1 MFTHASHPIDP
12 STTPQRKLLLVASTG
27 GHLAQL
33 VRLAPGL
40 GATPSSLWITFD
52 SAQSRSLLAG
62 RRRIH
67 VPYVRP
73 RDYFGM
79 IRAAGIL
86 RRVLQHEKFD
96 GAVSTGAGLAVA
108 ALPQAAICGV
118 PSLYIES
125 VSRVE
130 GPSLSGRILA
140 ASHLVSLRTQHPAWA
155 TKRWNT
161 HPSVLST
168 YQSLTRRAPDH
179 PRLFV
184 TLGTI
189 EGYRFDSLVDAVLAS
204 GLADERTVWQL
215 GFTTN
220 RTDLPGE
227 VCQIMPTTQ
236 FIHAALTADVVITHA
251 GVGTFMG
258 LLEMGIFPVIVT
270 RRKHRNEHVDDHQMQ
285 IAELAQRLGVAR
297 AVDAPDLTAD
307 VIRFAAS
314 RSIATATTTAKR
326 IPQPSDQ

>member
-1 MFTHASHPIDP
+1 MSVHSSHPIDP
-12 STTPQRKLLLVASTG
+12 LPPTQRKLLLVASTG

-40 GATPSSLWITFD
+40 GASPSSLWITFD
-52 SAQSRSLLAG
+52 SMQSRSLLAG

-73 RDYFGM
+73 RDYLGM
-79 IRAAGIL
+79 MRAAGII
-86 RRVLQHEKFD
+86 RRVLKHESFD

-108 ALPQAAICGV
+108 ALPQAALSGV

-130 GPSLSGRILA
+130 GPSLSGRMLA
-140 ASHLVSLRTQHPAWA
+140 ASRLVSVRTQHPAWA
-155 TKRWNT
+155 RDRWT
-161 HPSVLST
+161 IHPSVLST
-168 YQSLTRRAPDH
+168 YHALDKHAPDR
-179 PRLFV
+179 PSLFV

-227 VCQIMPTTQ
+227 VHQMMPTAQ
-236 FIHAALTADVVITHA
+236 FMAAALSADVVITHA

-258 LLEMGIFPVIVT
+258 LLELGVFPVIVT
-270 RRKHRNEHVDDHQMQ
+270 RRKHRGEHVDDHQMQ
-285 IAELAQRLGVAR
+285 IAELAEGLGVAK
-297 AVDAPDLTAD
+297 AVDSPDLTAD
-307 VIRFAAS
+307 VIRFAAG
-314 RSIATATTTAKR
+314 RAIDTGVRVPLTTDR
-326 IPQPSDQ
+326 

>member
-1 MFTHASHPIDP
+1 MSVHSSYPIDSSP
-12 STTPQRKLLLVASTG
+12 SQQRKLLLVASTG

-40 GATPSSLWITFD
+40 GASPSSLWVTFD
-52 SAQSRSLLAG
+52 SMQSRSLLAG
-62 RRRIH
+62 QRRIH

-73 RDYFGM
+73 RDYLGM
-79 IRAAGIL
+79 MRAAGIV
-86 RRVLQHEKFD
+86 RRVLKHEAFE

-108 ALPQAAICGV
+108 ALPQAAISGV

-130 GPSLSGRILA
+130 GPSLSGRMLA

-155 TKRWNT
+155 TNRWRT

-168 YQSLTRRAPDH
+168 YHSLIRPAPER

-220 RTDLPGE
+220 RTDLPGQ
-227 VCQIMPTTQ
+227 VHQMMPTAQ
-236 FIHAALTADVVITHA
+236 FVDAALNSDVVITHA

-258 LLEMGIFPVIVT
+258 LLEMGIFPVLVT
-270 RRKHRNEHVDDHQMQ
+270 RRKHRGEHVDDHQMQ
-285 IAELAQRLGVAR
+285 IAELAEYLGVAR
-297 AVDAPDLTAD
+297 AVDSPDLTAD
-307 VIRFAAS
+307 VIRFAAG
-314 RSIATATTTAKR
+314 RAIDTGVR
-326 IPQPSDQ
+326 IPLPSDR

>member
-1 MFTHASHPIDP
+1 M
-12 STTPQRKLLLVASTG
+12 
-27 GHLAQL
+27 
-33 VRLAPGL
+33 
-40 GATPSSLWITFD
+40 
-52 SAQSRSLLAG
+52 QSRSLLAG

-79 IRAAGIL
+79 MRAAGIV
-86 RRVLQHEKFD
+86 RRVLQHEAFD

-108 ALPQAAICGV
+108 ALPQAAIHGV

-130 GPSLSGRILA
+130 GPSMSGRMLA
-140 ASHLVSLRTQHPAWA
+140 ASRLVSLRTQHPAWA
-155 TKRWNT
+155 TDRWRT

-168 YQSLTRRAPDH
+168 YHSLTRPAPER
-179 PRLFV
+179 PSLFV

-189 EGYRFDSLVDAVLAS
+189 EGYRFDALVDAVLAT

-220 RTDLPGE
+220 RTDLPGQ
-227 VCQIMPTTQ
+227 VHQMMPTDV
-236 FIHAALTADVVITHA
+236 FIASALSADVVITHA

-258 LLEMGIFPVIVT
+258 LLEMGIFPVVVT
-270 RRKHRNEHVDDHQMQ
+270 RRKHRGEHVDDHQMQ
-285 IAELAQRLGVAR
+285 IAELAEYLKVAR

-307 VIRFAAS
+307 VIRYAAG
-314 RSIATATTTAKR
+314 RAIDAGVR
-326 IPQPSDQ
+326 IPLPTER

>member
-1 MFTHASHPIDP
+1 M
-12 STTPQRKLLLVASTG
+12 
-27 GHLAQL
+27 
-33 VRLAPGL
+33 
-40 GATPSSLWITFD
+40 
-52 SAQSRSLLAG
+52 QSRSLLAG

-73 RDYFGM
+73 RDYIGM
-79 IRAAGIL
+79 MRAAGIV
-86 RRVLQHEKFD
+86 RRVLQHETFD
-96 GAVSTGAGLAVA
+96 GAVSTGAALAVA
-108 ALPQAAICGV
+108 ALPQAAISGV

-130 GPSLSGRILA
+130 GPSLSGRMLA
-140 ASHLVSLRTQHPAWA
+140 ASHLVSVRTQHPAWA
-155 TKRWNT
+155 GNRWRT

-168 YQSLTRRAPDH
+168 YHSLTRTAPDR
-179 PRLFV
+179 PSLFV

-220 RTDLPGE
+220 RTDLPGR
-227 VCQIMPTTQ
+227 VHQMMPAEQ
-236 FIHAALTADVVITHA
+236 FVEAALTADVVITHA

-270 RRKHRNEHVDDHQMQ
+270 RRKHRGEHVDDHQMQ
-285 IAELAQRLGVAR
+285 IAELAEYLGVAK
-297 AVDAPDLTAD
+297 AVDSPDLTAD
-307 VIRFAAS
+307 VIRYAAG
-314 RSIATATTTAKR
+314 RAIDTGVR
-326 IPQPSDQ
+326 IPLPADR

>member
-1 MFTHASHPIDP
+1 MPVHTSHPTGLSP
-12 STTPQRKLLLVASTG
+12 SPQRKLLLVASTG

-40 GATPSSLWITFD
+40 GASPSSLWVTFD
-52 SAQSRSLLAG
+52 SMQSRSLLAG
-62 RRRIH
+62 QRRIH

-73 RDYFGM
+73 RDYRGM
-79 IRAAGIL
+79 MRAAGIV
-86 RRVLQHEKFD
+86 RRILKHESFE

-108 ALPQAAICGV
+108 ALPQAAIHGV

-130 GPSLSGRILA
+130 GPSLSGRVLA
-140 ASHLVSLRTQHPAWA
+140 ASHLVSVRTQHPAWA
-155 TKRWNT
+155 TKRWRA

-168 YQSLTRRAPDH
+168 YHALTRQVPDR
-179 PRLFV
+179 PSLFV

-215 GFTTN
+215 GFTTK
-220 RTDLPGE
+220 RTDLPGH
-227 VCQIMPTTQ
+227 VHQMMPTAQ
-236 FIHAALTADVVITHA
+236 FIDAALNADVVITHA

-258 LLEMGIFPVIVT
+258 LLELGIFPVVVT
-270 RRKHRNEHVDDHQMQ
+270 RRKHRGEHVDDHQIQ
-285 IAELAQRLGVAR
+285 IAELAQNLGVAR
-297 AVDAPDLTAD
+297 AVDAPDLTGD
-307 VIRFAAS
+307 VIRFAAG
-314 RSIATATTTAKR
+314 RSIDTGVR
-326 IPQPSDQ
+326 VPMSHDR

>member
-1 MFTHASHPIDP
+1 VFVHSSSPLDP
-12 STTPQRKLLLVASTG
+12 SPVAERKLLLVASTG

-40 GATPSSLWITFD
+40 GASSSSLWVTFD
-52 SAQSRSLLAG
+52 SVQSRSLLAG

-73 RDYFGM
+73 RDYQGM
-79 IRAAGIL
+79 LRAAEIV
-86 RRVLQHEKFD
+86 RRVLRHENFD

-108 ALPQAAICGV
+108 ALPQAAIRGV

-125 VSRVE
+125 VSRVD
-130 GPSLSGRILA
+130 GPSLSGRMLA
-140 ASHLVSLRTQHPAWA
+140 ASHLVGVRTQHPAWSSR
-155 TKRWNT
+155 RWLV

-168 YQSLTRRAPDH
+168 YHSVTRRAQDRPS
-179 PRLFV
+179 LFV

-189 EGYRFDSLVDAVLAS
+189 EGYRFDALVDAVLAS

-220 RTDLPGE
+220 RTDLPGQ
-227 VCQIMPTTQ
+227 VHQMMPTDR
-236 FIHAALTADVVITHA
+236 FIAAALTADVVITHA

-258 LLEMGIFPVIVT
+258 LLELGVFPVIVT
-270 RRKHRNEHVDDHQMQ
+270 RRKHRGEHVDDHQTQ
-285 IAELAQRLGVAR
+285 IAELAEGLGVAR

-307 VIRFAAS
+307 IIRFAAG
-314 RSIATATTTAKR
+314 RAIDTGAR
-326 IPQPSDQ
+326 IPLPSDR

>member
-1 MFTHASHPIDP
+1 MSVQTSYSLDP
-12 STTPQRKLLLVASTG
+12 SPTTPRKLLLVASTG

-40 GATPSSLWITFD
+40 GASPSSLWVTFD
-52 SAQSRSLLAG
+52 SMQSRSLLAG

-73 RDYFGM
+73 RDYMGM
-79 IRAAGIL
+79 MRAAGIV
-86 RRVLQHEKFD
+86 RRVLQHETFD

-108 ALPQAAICGV
+108 ALPQAAISGV

-130 GPSLSGRILA
+130 GPSLSGRMLA
-140 ASHLVSLRTQHPAWA
+140 ASHLVSVRTQHPAWA
-155 TKRWNT
+155 SNRWRT

-168 YQSLTRRAPDH
+168 YQALNRRAPDR
-179 PRLFV
+179 PSLFV

-220 RTDLPGE
+220 RSDLPGQ
-227 VCQIMPTTQ
+227 VHQMMPAAK
-236 FIHAALTADVVITHA
+236 FVDAALNADVVITHA

-258 LLEMGIFPVIVT
+258 LLEMGIYPVIVT
-270 RRKHRNEHVDDHQMQ
+270 RRKYRGEHVDDHQMQ
-285 IAELAQRLGVAR
+285 IAELAEYLGVAR

-307 VIRFAAS
+307 VIRFAAG
-314 RSIATATTTAKR
+314 RAIDTGVR
-326 IPQPSDQ
+326 IPLPSKR

>member
-1 MFTHASHPIDP
+1 VSVYSSYPLDP
-12 STTPQRKLLLVASTG
+12 SPSKQRKLLLVASTG

-40 GATPSSLWITFD
+40 GASRDSLWITFD
-52 SAQSRSLLAG
+52 SMQSRSLLAG
-62 RRRIH
+62 QRRIH

-73 RDYFGM
+73 RDYIGM
-79 IRAAGIL
+79 MRAAGIV
-86 RRVLQHEKFD
+86 RRVLKHESFD
-96 GAVSTGAGLAVA
+96 GAVSTGAGLAVS
-108 ALPQAAICGV
+108 ALPQAAISGV

-130 GPSLSGRILA
+130 GPSLSGRMLA
-140 ASHLVSLRTQHPAWA
+140 ASRLVSLRTQHPAWA
-155 TKRWNT
+155 TDRWTT

-168 YQSLTRRAPDH
+168 YHPLIRHQPDH
-179 PRLFV
+179 PSLFV

-215 GFTTN
+215 GYTNN
-220 RTDLPGE
+220 RTDLPGQ
-227 VCQIMPTTQ
+227 VYQMMPSAQ
-236 FIHAALTADVVITHA
+236 FVDAALSADVVITHA

-270 RRKHRNEHVDDHQMQ
+270 RRKHRGEHVDDHQTQ
-285 IAELAQRLGVAR
+285 IAELAGFLGVAR

-307 VIRFAAS
+307 DIRFAAGRAIDTGARVPLS
-314 RSIATATTTAKR
+314 SEL
-326 IPQPSDQ
+326 

>member
-1 MFTHASHPIDP
+1 MSHPIESSP
-12 STTPQRKLLLVASTG
+12 ATPRKLLLVASTG

-40 GATPSSLWITFD
+40 GASANSLWITFD
-52 SAQSRSLLAG
+52 SMQSRSLLAG

-73 RDYFGM
+73 RDYLGM
-79 IRAAGIL
+79 MRAAGIV
-86 RRVLQHEKFD
+86 RRVLRHEAFE

-108 ALPQAAICGV
+108 ALPQAAISGV

-130 GPSLSGRILA
+130 GPSLSGRMLA
-140 ASHLVSLRTQHPAWA
+140 ASRLVSVRTQHPAWA
-155 TKRWNT
+155 SNRWQP

-168 YQSLTRRAPDH
+168 YHSLTRPAPEH
-179 PRLFV
+179 PSLFV

-204 GLADERTVWQL
+204 GLANERTVWQL

-220 RTDLPGE
+220 RTDLPGQ
-227 VCQIMPTTQ
+227 VHQMMPTRQ
-236 FIHAALTADVVITHA
+236 FIDSALTADVVITHA

-258 LLEMGIFPVIVT
+258 LLEMGIFPVVVT
-270 RRKHRNEHVDDHQMQ
+270 RRKHRGEHVDDHQMQ
-285 IAELAQRLGVAR
+285 IAELAEYLGVAR

-307 VIRFAAS
+307 IIRYAAG
-314 RSIATATTTAKR
+314 RAIDTGAR
-326 IPQPSDQ
+326 FPLVSDR

>member
-1 MFTHASHPIDP
+1 MSVHSSYPIDP
-12 STTPQRKLLLVASTG
+12 LPPTQRKLLLVASTG

-40 GATPSSLWITFD
+40 GASQSSLWITFD
-52 SAQSRSLLAG
+52 SMQSRSLLVG

-73 RDYFGM
+73 RDYVGM
-79 IRAAGIL
+79 MRAAIIV
-86 RRVLQHEKFD
+86 RRVLKHETFD

-108 ALPQAAICGV
+108 ALPQAAIRGV

-130 GPSLSGRILA
+130 GPSLSGRMLA
-140 ASHLVSLRTQHPAWA
+140 ASRLVSVRTQHPAWA
-155 TKRWNT
+155 NERWKT
-161 HPSVLST
+161 YPSVLST
-168 YQSLTRRAPDH
+168 YQSLRRDAPKR
-179 PRLFV
+179 PSLFV

-215 GFTTN
+215 GFTTG
-220 RTDLPGE
+220 RADLPGD
-227 VCQIMPTTQ
+227 VYQMMPTARFVT
-236 FIHAALTADVVITHA
+236 AALTADVVITHA

-258 LLEMGIFPVIVT
+258 LLELGIFPVIVT
-270 RRKHRNEHVDDHQMQ
+270 RRKHRGEHVDDHQMQ
-285 IAELAQRLGVAR
+285 IAELAESLGVAR

-314 RSIATATTTAKR
+314 RAIDTGVRIR
-326 IPQPSDQ
+326 IPAE